1 MIFIASVTVLSY
13 FHGITPPIICF
24 HYTISF
30 IGSKEYRKLS
40 YTLASYDKENGFGG
54 IFASIKKLSEAK
66 NISKE
71 VSTAFT
77 ELSESAIKKA
87 PDIQKVLE
95 GYKVGEKS
103 AIKFAEG
110 IKDGSIQLKE
120 GQTAFQGYQAYLKS
134 TSTALSLA
142 DVKTKALSVSMKVL
156 STIGW
161 MAAFAAATW
170 AIGKGIEAIDNYVHR
185 LDKAK
190 EAFANTESDLSSVK
204 SEIETTTD
212 RIKELEAMDSLS
224 ITDKEDL
231 QRLKDQNEELRIRQ
245 QYLEKQKQSNAEKV
259 ANLTKEKYSSQYTS
273 KSGSI
278 QDDIDKY
285 RSLYGQSQTQNSYSS
300 TRGNS
305 GIPGSMSYAPGST
318 ANEYNIESASL
329 ANLIAQ
335 YQYYQE
341 EKSKAIAANDEAS
354 IEKYNAK
361 LKETD
366 QKLMDNRTTLQGF
379 SDDLAG
385 EASPELDGISEKL
398 KLIDNL
404 LLTPGQNLI
413 NFIDSD
419 ALKDNKEQLVTLAD
433 SGELTAQVLST
444 KFADVDAYLKEN
456 GLTLEDLIS
465 VVKTYKDELSEAEE
479 VAKKSEFENLPI
491 DKIEEYVSLVKSGK
505 IDEETIASF
514 SELKKLMSD
523 TGMNA
528 KDAAKALK
536 DYADGYTLSTD
547 LISNMQGAYDLLMNV
562 GEQYKKTGLIGLS
575 SLESIVK
582 QYPQLRTAV
591 NEYVNGLISA
601 ENMMTQLQ
609 TAYDNDAIAFRSAMA
624 YKLSGNEDFFSTIV
638 NNNQSLFN
646 DLSKAYGLDVENWK
660 TMAQAKAE
668 IDQKLIQSLST
679 AWSKYYN
686 IVFDSVSGLA
696 SLDGMDLSRAGSHGV
711 TVSQEQQEAWSAA
724 TKQANKYNQIINKL
738 NEAASIQVETPDF
751 GGIGSVGSKSGSKK
765 DKKETEKPIDW
776 IERDI
781 QKAFDEREKLMK
793 KASDSSIDYLGI
805 TNEEFSRA
813 TELFNSNLE
822 PMSNGA
828 NELAGI
834 AKRAG
839 LSLSELYTL
848 IANGNP
854 GESRENYLAQVLES
868 DKTLLPKIEN
878 AVEQYK
884 LKWEEAANKISPEN
898 KAKIEL
904 GSMSIDTLSGD
915 ELKNVETAMGAFD
928 KYQSM
933 QDSYAEAQKKNTAT
947 IIAQYDNRIAS
958 INKENEQLEKSNSIL
973 EARIDYLKTMG
984 EIPSASLYEKLIQNT
999 GTEISNTKKEISA
1012 MKAKLRDAFNK
1023 HGKNS
1028 EEYADLEGEIR
1039 EAEKSLYGM
1048 KKAQEEY
1055 NNKLLQM
1062 PIENASIL
1070 VSMYQDIGAAIRG
1083 WGDDVVASG
1092 GKLDANYYQSLIS
1105 NGATVVGQLQKQSSL
1120 IKDVMDN
1127 YEVGSDNWN
1136 DLYKQLQS
1144 VNSEM
1149 SSAIQNIRKFNEEL
1163 LKMPLENMGN
1173 FSSELQK
1180 VADGLSKVQ
1189 SEQDQVISA
1198 VTGAI
1203 KDQIDLLNEQKDAVN
1218 EQKKAEIDAL
1228 KEKLKLLEKSNEE
1241 RKLLFDLEQKQYDLE
1256 RARNQKTNKVVR
1268 NGVIDYEED
1277 TQARREAE
1285 QALLDSQYN
1294 LEKYNLQE
1302 QIDKAQES
1310 LDLYN
1315 DGLQEQIDALQK
1327 ISDKWSEISE
1337 KTIQYQNEAKAD
1349 DILGTGWKDKV
1360 LSGNDEALFNTFSG
1374 MYANTA
1380 EQLKK
1385 YQDQIDS
1392 TNNIQALL
1400 EDYIASYKAG
1410 EITYAEAV
1418 NGING
1423 LLSQLNQ
1430 TMSATDNLQNIFDY
1444 LGTVN
1449 DTAANADAIL
1459 AGIQSG
1465 LKDTA
1470 TELLKSLEQY
1480 NKNSGMIS
1488 EYTSSWQQL
1497 TNNVTEMLK
1506 VLKEVRNNLEDSY
1519 DYERDRDNDNTRYGG
1534 GKDGSPGTPGKGD
1547 YVNSGPGAKLAT
1559 SRKDGITRGLV
1570 GSASDSDRE
1579 AKMKLLGLKKL
1590 EPDELPAVLHMGEAV
1605 FNDEQQ
1611 NNLLKNLASA
1621 YSFKPYTK
1629 DYSSILNG
1637 ATVRE
1642 PALKQEFKFGDINI
1656 QKCDNENELARGILN
1671 GGLLSA
1677 INQEKSKR

>member
-1 MIFIASVTVLSY
+1 
-13 FHGITPPIICF
+13 
-24 HYTISF
+24 
-30 IGSKEYRKLS
+30 
-40 YTLASYDKENGFGG
+40 
-54 IFASIKKLSEAK
+54 
-66 NISKE
+66 
-71 VSTAFT
+71 
-77 ELSESAIKKA
+77 
-87 PDIQKVLE
+87 
-95 GYKVGEKS
+95 
-103 AIKFAEG
+103 
-110 IKDGSIQLKE
+110 
-120 GQTAFQGYQAYLKS
+120 
-134 TSTALSLA
+134 
-142 DVKTKALSVSMKVL
+142 
-156 STIGW
+156 
-161 MAAFAAATW
+161 
-170 AIGKGIEAIDNYVHR
+170 
-185 LDKAK
+185 
-190 EAFANTESDLSSVK
+190 
-204 SEIETTTD
+204 
-212 RIKELEAMDSLS
+212 
-224 ITDKEDL
+224 L

-245 QYLEKQKQSNAEKV
+245 QYLEKQKQSDAEKV
-259 ANLTKEKYSSQYTS
+259 SNLTKEKYSSQYTS

-300 TRGNS
+300 TSSNS
-305 GIPGSMSYAPGST
+305 GIPGSMSYAPGAT

-341 EKSKAIAANDEAS
+341 EKAKAIAANDEAS

-366 QKLMDNRTTLQGF
+366 QKLMDNRATLQGF

-398 KLIDNL
+398 KLIDDL

-465 VVKTYKDELSEAEE
+465 VVKTYKDELSKAEE
-479 VAKKSEFENLPI
+479 VAKKSFIPEFENLPI

-523 TGMNA
+523 TGMSA

-547 LISNMQGAYDLLMNV
+547 LISNMQGAYDLLKNV
-562 GEQYKKTGLIGLS
+562 GDQYKKTGLIGLS

-591 NEYVNGLISA
+591 NEYINGLISA
-601 ENMMTQLQ
+601 EDMMTQLQ

-638 NNNQSLFN
+638 NNNQSLFD

-668 IDQKLIQSLST
+668 IDQKLIQSLSS

-765 DKKETEKPIDW
+765 DKTDTEKEIDW

-813 TELFNSNLE
+813 TELFNSNLD

-839 LSLSELYTL
+839 MSLSELYTI

-868 DKTLLPKIEN
+868 DKTLLSKIEN

-884 LKWEEAANKISPEN
+884 QKWEETASKISPEN

-933 QDSYAEAQKKNTAT
+933 QDSYAEAQAKNTST

-973 EARIDYLKTMG
+973 EARIDYLKSMG
-984 EIPSASLYEKLIQNT
+984 EIPSAALYEKLIQNT

-1028 EEYADLEGEIR
+1028 EEYAGLEGEIR

-1070 VSMYQDIGAAIRG
+1070 VSMYQDIGAAIQG

-1092 GKLDANYYQSLIS
+1092 GKLDADYYQSLIS
-1105 NGATVVGQLQKQSSL
+1105 NGSTVINQLQKQSSL

-1127 YEVGSDNWN
+1127 YTVGSDNWN

-1163 LKMPLENMGN
+1163 LKMPIENMGD

-1198 VTGAI
+1198 VTNAI
-1203 KDQIDLLNEQKDAVN
+1203 QKQIDAINDQKNAYQEANEA
-1218 EQKKAEIDAL
+1218 QKKGLKDKLDLLQKQNIQLKRQTDYEQALYDLQKTNQQATEAVIRDGEKVYEVNADKQREALEKVQDAKFALETGKIQDEIDAL
-1228 KEKLKLLEKSNEE
+1228 DEALEKQNE
-1241 RKLLFDLEQKQYDLE
+1241 LY
-1256 RARNQKTNKVVR
+1256 
-1268 NGVIDYEED
+1268 
-1277 TQARREAE
+1277 
-1285 QALLDSQYN
+1285 DSQIKN
-1294 LEKYNLQE
+1294 LETIADRWK
-1302 QIDKAQES
+1302 QIAENIKIAQ
-1310 LDLYN
+1310 D
-1315 DGLQEQIDALQK
+1315 
-1327 ISDKWSEISE
+1327 
-1337 KTIQYQNEAKAD
+1337 EAIATD
-1349 DILGTGWKDKV
+1349 NLGTGWKDKV
-1360 LSGNDEALFNTFSG
+1360 ISGNDEALFNTFSG

-1392 TNNIQALL
+1392 TNNIQSLL
-1400 EDYIASYKAG
+1400 EDYIASYKEG
-1410 EITYAEAV
+1410 TITYAEAV

-1430 TMSATDNLQNIFDY
+1430 KMSATDNLQNIFDY

-1459 AGIQSG
+1459 TGIQSG

-1480 NKNSGMIS
+1480 NKNAGMLS
-1488 EYTSSWQQL
+1488 EYTSSWQKL
-1497 TNNVTEMLK
+1497 TDNVSSMLE

-1547 YVNSGPGAKLAT
+1547 YVNSGPGVKLAT

-1570 GSASDSDRE
+1570 GSSSDSDRE
-1579 AKMKLLGLKKL
+1579 ASMKLLGLKKL
-1590 EPDELPAVLHMGEAV
+1590 DPDELPAVLHMGEAV
-1605 FNDEQQ
+1605 FNEEQQ

-1621 YSFKPYTK
+1621 YSFKPNIP
-1629 DYSSILNG
+1629 DYSKTLANMNTS
-1637 ATVRE
+1637 TRSE
-1642 PALKQEFKFGDINI
+1642 PFVVNLQYGDLSFPNVHDINDTI
-1656 QKCDNENELARGILN
+1656 TEVYKQTEMA
-1671 GGLLSA
+1671 LLQA
-1677 INQEKSKR
+1677 KSKFK

>member
-110 IKDGSIQLKE
+110 IKGGSIQLKE
-120 GQTAFQGYQAYLKS
+120 GQTALQGYQGYLKT
-134 TSTALSLA
+134 TSTALTLA
-142 DVKTKALSVSMKVL
+142 DVKTKALSVSMKIL

-161 MAAFAAATW
+161 MAIFTAASW
-170 AIGKGIEAIDNYVHR
+170 AIGKGVEAIDDYIHR

-204 SEIETTTD
+204 SEIETTTEQ
-212 RIKELEAMDSLS
+212 IKKLEAMDSLS

-245 QYLEKQKQSNAEKV
+245 QYLEKQKQSDAEKV

-285 RSLYGQSQTQNSYSS
+285 RSLYGQSQAQNSYSS
-300 TRGNS
+300 TSGNS
-305 GIPGSMSYAPGST
+305 GVPGSMSYAPGAT

-341 EKSKAIAANDEAS
+341 EKAKAIAANDEAS

-361 LKETD
+361 LKETN

-385 EASPELDGISEKL
+385 EASPELDGVSEKL
-398 KLIDNL
+398 KLIDDL

-419 ALKDNKEQLVTLAD
+419 ALKDNKEQLVELAD

-465 VVKTYKDELSEAEE
+465 EVKIYRDELSKAED
-479 VAKKSEFENLPI
+479 VAKKSFIPEFENLPI

-536 DYADGYTLSTD
+536 DYTDGYTLSTD
-547 LISNMQGAYDLLMNV
+547 LISNMQGAYDLLKNV

-601 ENMMTQLQ
+601 EDMMTQLQ
-609 TAYDNDAIAFRSAMA
+609 TAYDNDAITFRSAMA

-638 NNNQSLFN
+638 NNNQSLFD

-668 IDQKLIQSLST
+668 IDQKLIQSLSS

-765 DKKETEKPIDW
+765 DKKDTEKEIDW
-776 IERDI
+776 IDR
-781 QKAFDEREKLMK
+781 QLKLLK
-793 KASDSSIDYLGI
+793 DKRSELVSKISDTYS
-805 TNEEFSRA
+805 EFSSA
-813 TELFNSNLE
+813 THDQILEL
-822 PMSNGA
+822 
-828 NELAGI
+828 
-834 AKRAG
+834 
-839 LSLSELYTL
+839 
-848 IANGNP
+848 
-854 GESRENYLAQVLES
+854 
-868 DKTLLPKIEN
+868 DKTLIDEYAN
-878 AVEQYK
+878 AVNQYQQEYDK
-884 LKWEEAANKISPEN
+884 AVSKISAQN
-898 KAKIEL
+898 KAKIEN
-904 GSMSIDTLSGD
+904 GSMSVDTLSGT
-915 ELKNVETAMGAFD
+915 ELENVQSAIDAYD
-928 KYQSM
+928 KLAGTQKEQS
-933 QDSYAEAQKKNTAT
+933 EAHKTLLDDIKSK
-947 IIAQYDNRIAS
+947 YDAISKSIDNENNRL
-958 INKENEQLEKSNSIL
+958 KDSNSIL
-973 EARIDYLKTMG
+973 ESQMEYYK
-984 EIPSASLYEKLIQNT
+984 SAGIIVDASYYNKLIQNT
-999 GTEISNTKKEISA
+999 SGLIANARDTISNKRAE
-1012 MKAKLRDAFNK
+1012 LRDLLANGADTTSQEYLDLK
-1023 HGKNS
+1023 S
-1028 EEYADLEGEIR
+1028 EIADAESNVYAL
-1039 EAEKSLYGM
+1039 

-1055 NNKLLQM
+1055 NNQLKQI
-1062 PIENASIL
+1062 PIDNLSTL
-1070 VSMYQDIGAAIRG
+1070 VSMYQDIGTAISN
-1083 WGDDVVASG
+1083 WGAEVEASG
-1092 GKLDANYYQSLIS
+1092 KKLDAGYYQSLIS
-1105 NGATVVGQLQKQSSL
+1105 NSAKVVDSLKEQASL
-1120 IKDVMDN
+1120 IEDTMDE
-1127 YEVGSDNWN
+1127 YETGSDQWRE
-1136 DLYKQLQS
+1136 LYSQLSS

-1149 SSAIQNIRKFNEEL
+1149 SSVVQNMRKLNEEL
-1163 LKMPLENMGN
+1163 LKMPIENISG
-1173 FSSELQK
+1173 FSSELDK
-1180 VADGLSKVQ
+1180 VINGLREVQ
-1189 SEQDQVISA
+1189 SEYDTVVSA

-1203 KDQIDLLNEQKDAVN
+1203 KNQIDLLKEQSDAVN
-1218 EQKKAEIDAL
+1218 KNKQAEIDAL
-1228 KEKLKLLEKSNEE
+1228 KEKLELLEKENEY
-1241 RKLLFDLEQKQYDLE
+1241 RKLQYDLEQKQFELE
-1256 RARNQKTNKVVR
+1256 RARNQNTNRV
-1268 NGVIDYEED
+1268 
-1277 TQARREAE
+1277 
-1285 QALLDSQYN
+1285 
-1294 LEKYNLQE
+1294 
-1302 QIDKAQES
+1302 
-1310 LDLYN
+1310 
-1315 DGLQEQIDALQK
+1315 
-1327 ISDKWSEISE
+1327 
-1337 KTIQYQNEAKAD
+1337 
-1349 DILGTGWKDKV
+1349 
-1360 LSGNDEALFNTFSG
+1360 
-1374 MYANTA
+1374 
-1380 EQLKK
+1380 
-1385 YQDQIDS
+1385 
-1392 TNNIQALL
+1392 
-1400 EDYIASYKAG
+1400 
-1410 EITYAEAV
+1410 
-1418 NGING
+1418 
-1423 LLSQLNQ
+1423 
-1430 TMSATDNLQNIFDY
+1430 
-1444 LGTVN
+1444 
-1449 DTAANADAIL
+1449 
-1459 AGIQSG
+1459 
-1465 LKDTA
+1465 
-1470 TELLKSLEQY
+1470 
-1480 NKNSGMIS
+1480 NKNC
-1488 EYTSSWQQL
+1488 
-1497 TNNVTEMLK
+1497 
-1506 VLKEVRNNLEDSY
+1506 
-1519 DYERDRDNDNTRYGG
+1519 
-1534 GKDGSPGTPGKGD
+1534 P
-1547 YVNSGPGAKLAT
+1547 
-1559 SRKDGITRGLV
+1559 
-1570 GSASDSDRE
+1570 
-1579 AKMKLLGLKKL
+1579 LL
-1590 EPDELPAVLHMGEAV
+1590 
-1605 FNDEQQ
+1605 Q
-1611 NNLLKNLASA
+1611 
-1621 YSFKPYTK
+1621 
-1629 DYSSILNG
+1629 
-1637 ATVRE
+1637 
-1642 PALKQEFKFGDINI
+1642 
-1656 QKCDNENELARGILN
+1656 
-1671 GGLLSA
+1671 
-1677 INQEKSKR
+1677 